1 MNASLQLRRN
11 ILFLRFPHD
20 LTHYL
25 LAPRVGERIQKIR
38 EDSLP
43 MRWLYTLLLYLI
55 SPLVLLRL
63 FLRARKA
70 PAYRHRIAERFG
82 FFTTTQKLSLR
93 KQGIWVHAV
102 SVGETIAAAP
112 MIRALLEQY
121 PQYSI
126 TVTTMTP
133 TGSERVSV
141 LFAKEITNGQI
152 FHVYAPY
159 DLPDAVSRFLR
170 RVQPRLLIVVETELW
185 PNMIHGC
192 ARRNIPVLLAN
203 ARLSEK
209 SARGYGRLSAIT
221 APMLR
226 EMTKVVAQNA
236 IDGERFVELGLPRQ
250 RLVISGSVKFDL
262 VIDDEIKLQ
271 GKKLREIF
279 GDRPIWIAAS
289 THEGEDEILLAAHRE
304 VLKAHA
310 DALLILVPRHPERF
324 NQVANLIEREGLHKQ
339 RRSIDESIS
348 PQTQVLLGDTMG
360 ELLLLFGV
368 ADVAFVGGSLVERGG
383 HNMLEPAAWGLPIIT
398 GVSDFNFREISE
410 LLQAAG
416 ALLKFD
422 SAAAIAAGIA
432 NLFGDLD
439 QRKKR
444 GAAALAVVA
453 NNRGALQKLLA
464 QIAAIIRE

>member
-1 MNASLQLRRN
+1 
-11 ILFLRFPHD
+11 
-20 LTHYL
+20 
-25 LAPRVGERIQKIR
+25 
-38 EDSLP
+38 

-70 PAYRHRIAERFG
+70 TAYRQRIAERFG
-82 FFTTTQKLSLR
+82 FFSAPTQKN
-93 KQGIWVHAV
+93 GIWVHAV

-112 MIRALLEQY
+112 MIRALLEKY
-121 PQYSI
+121 PQHSI

-141 LFAKEITNGQI
+141 LFAQEIASGRI

-159 DLPDAVSRFLR
+159 DLPDAVTRFLR

-203 ARLSEK
+203 ARLSKK

-221 APMLR
+221 SPMLR

-236 IDGERFVELGLPRQ
+236 VDGERFVELGLPRE
-250 RLVISGSVKFDL
+250 RLAISGSVKFDL
-262 VIDDEIKLQ
+262 VIDDEL
-271 GKKLREIF
+271 KLRAKKMRESF
-279 GDRPIWIAAS
+279 GDRPVWIAAS
-289 THEGEDEILLAAHRE
+289 THEGEDEIVLAAHRKI
-304 VLKAHA
+304 LKVHA
-310 DALLILVPRHPERF
+310 SALLVLVPRHPERF
-324 NQVANLIEREGLHKQ
+324 NQVANLIEREGLSVQ
-339 RRSIDESIS
+339 RRSMGEIVSHK
-348 PQTQVLLGDTMG
+348 TQVLLGDTMG

-368 ADVAFVGGSLVERGG
+368 ADVAFVGGSLIARGG

-398 GVSDFNFREISE
+398 GDSDFNFREISD

-422 SAAAIAAGIA
+422 SAVAIAAEIA
-432 NLFGDLD
+432 KLLGNIDE
-439 QRKKR
+439 RKKR